1 MQKDLSQ
8 IFRENFNISEED
20 LTEARR
26 IKAEKKRVVELGV
39 IPFYTPNFRKAITS
53 VKVLRTAT
61 IPLRF
66 IAGGEFCR
74 SES

>member
-26 IKAEKKRVVELGV
+26 IKAEKKRVIGIRGNSILHSQHQEGH
-39 IPFYTPNFRKAITS
+39 N
-53 VKVLRTAT
+53 
-61 IPLRF
+61 
-66 IAGGEFCR
+66 
-74 SES
+74 